1 VPEQMS
7 SSPQEPRDYWKS
19 HYDSMAHHESLEL
32 FDAEARDY
40 FSKLELAVPLAR
52 YKRVLDFGCGLGFV
66 SEILAGAVDSLF
78 FWDYSENM
86 LETAAARLAKSKNA
100 KAVDLEQVGGEAGQ
114 SFDLILVNSVIQ
126 YMSDDEFSAWLIRW
140 RKILDAGGALVIS
153 DVILPKPAFIT
164 EVSDS
169 LLFAAKGGF
178 LFRSLK
184 KDFKQYFRYLKT
196 RRQGSLMR
204 YSKDEFSER
213 AEKAGFDIKFL
224 PGNLTYRSNR
234 FSAVL
239 APESDVAVE

>member
-1 VPEQMS
+1 MS

-100 KAVDLEQVGGEAGQ
+100 RAVDLEQVGGEAGQ
-114 SFDLILVNSVIQ
+114 SFDLILVNST
-126 YMSDDEFSAWLIRW
+126 L
-140 RKILDAGGALVIS
+140 
-153 DVILPKPAFIT
+153 AFIGN
-164 EVSDS
+164 S
-169 LLFAAKGGF
+169 FGG
-178 LFRSLK
+178 
-184 KDFKQYFRYLKT
+184 
-196 RRQGSLMR
+196 
-204 YSKDEFSER
+204 
-213 AEKAGFDIKFL
+213 
-224 PGNLTYRSNR
+224 
-234 FSAVL
+234 
-239 APESDVAVE
+239 